1 MPDISFDDLIPK
13 KNSNSGLSFDD
24 LIPAPKQKSQPYSVL
39 PVSEDEQGNPRF
51 DSNAGIFGTIK
62 RAVTLPGDVVTGQ
75 VDPMSNEGIA
85 RATDLAGV
93 ASPVSVAA
101 KTMRPGLV
109 KTPTAEQLYAKADEQ
124 FDNARG
130 MGVDYSTQHIRA
142 LSKVLQDQMAADGI
156 DATNA
161 PKTLDLLSKLQ
172 TPDVV
177 GGMANTPKDTAI
189 PISRLL
195 SDRSKLS
202 KTARDSMGTTE
213 ETAANRAINGLQSF
227 IADNPKGAA
236 IRGPADEAARVA
248 SEARGNYATAKRSDT
263 IDNLSYNA
271 ELNSGAANSGM
282 NVDNAIRQQ
291 AKALLKNK
299 KQRAGFSDEEI
310 SALEEL
316 VKGTPTR
323 NAVRMAGNMLGGGGG
338 LGSLFSGSVGGGVGG
353 YLAGPTGAMV
363 GAGMTPLVGMAA
375 KSTANKMAEGALSNV
390 DSMVRQRSPLYRSL
404 LQQTPG
410 RPISPNLRSLPM
422 RGLLLGLPPD
432 QI

>member
-13 KNSNSGLSFDD
+13 KNNNSGLSFDD
-24 LIPAPKQKSQPYSVL
+24 LIPQQKQKSAPYSVL
-39 PVSEDEQGNPRF
+39 PVSEDERGVPRF
-51 DSNAGIFGTIK
+51 DSNAGVFGAIK

-75 VDPMSNEGIA
+75 VDPMSDESIA
-85 RATDLAGV
+85 RATELAGI
-93 ASPVSVAA
+93 ATPVSAAA

-109 KTPTAEQLYAKADEQ
+109 KTPTAEQLYNRADEQ
-124 FDNARG
+124 FDAARG
-130 MGVDYSTQHIRA
+130 MGVDYSTKHIQA
-142 LSKVLQDQMAADGI
+142 LSRVLQDQMSKDGI

-161 PKTLDLLSKLQ
+161 PKTLELLSKLQ

-177 GGMANTPKDTAI
+177 GGMATTPKDTVI

-195 SDRSKLS
+195 SDRSKLT
-202 KTARDSMGTTE
+202 KTARDSIGTTE
-213 ETAANRAINGLQSF
+213 ETAANRVINGLQSF

-236 IRGPADEAARVA
+236 IRGPAEDAARTA
-248 SEARGNYATAKRSDT
+248 GEARGNYAAAKRSDQIGKMEEFADLDAGT
-263 IDNLSYNA
+263 
-271 ELNSGAANSGM
+271 ANSGM
-282 NVDNAIRQQ
+282 NVDNAIRRQ
-291 AKALLKNK
+291 AKALLKSDK
-299 KQRAGFSDEEI
+299 AKRGFSDEELA
-310 SALEEL
+310 ALKEL
-316 VKGTPTR
+316 AMGTPTR

-353 YLAGPTGAMV
+353 YLAGPTGAMI

-375 KSTANKMAEGALSNV
+375 KSTANRMAEGALSNV
-390 DSMVRQRSPLYRSL
+390 NNMVRQRSPLYNSL

-410 RPISPNLRSLPM
+410 RRISPNLRSLPM

>member
-1 MPDISFDDLIPK
+1 
-13 KNSNSGLSFDD
+13 
-24 LIPAPKQKSQPYSVL
+24 
-39 PVSEDEQGNPRF
+39 
-51 DSNAGIFGTIK
+51 
-62 RAVTLPGDVVTGQ
+62 
-75 VDPMSNEGIA
+75 
-85 RATDLAGV
+85 
-93 ASPVSVAA
+93 
-101 KTMRPGLV
+101 
-109 KTPTAEQLYAKADEQ
+109 
-124 FDNARG
+124 
-130 MGVDYSTQHIRA
+130 
-142 LSKVLQDQMAADGI
+142 
-156 DATNA
+156 
-161 PKTLDLLSKLQ
+161 
-172 TPDVV
+172 
-177 GGMANTPKDTAI
+177 
-189 PISRLL
+189 
-195 SDRSKLS
+195 
-202 KTARDSMGTTE
+202 
-213 ETAANRAINGLQSF
+213 
-227 IADNPKGAA
+227 
-236 IRGPADEAARVA
+236 
-248 SEARGNYATAKRSDT
+248 
-263 IDNLSYNA
+263 
-271 ELNSGAANSGM
+271 M